1 MKTVE
6 AVKAP
11 EQIAAIKGLLRS
23 YSSSDLYV
31 DVWIFGLNTALR
43 ISDLLNIKHSDID
56 GNSISLKEGK
66 TGKLREITLNQS
78 AMEVI
83 SRRYKA
89 NPTDIYLFQVHSN
102 RATGKPVSRE
112 SVARMFK
119 EVGDKLKIKLGTH
132 SMRKTRGYAMYQGGA
147 RIELIAKVL
156 NHSSTASTLRYI
168 GIEKED
174 VQNTY
179 ELEL

>member
-1 MKTVE
+1 MILTYGRLYD
-6 AVKAP
+6 ADT
-11 EQIAAIKGLLRS
+11 LRS

-31 DVWIFGLNTALR
+31 DIWIFGLNTALR

-56 GNSISLKEGK
+56 GSSISLKEGK
-66 TGKLREITLNQS
+66 TGKLREITLNKS

-89 NPTDIYLFQVHSN
+89 NPTDTYLFQVHSN
-102 RATGKPVSRE
+102 RASGKPVSRE

-119 EVGDKLKIKLGTH
+119 DVGDKLKIKLGTH
-132 SMRKTRGYAMYQGGA
+132 SMRKTRGYAMYKGGA

>member
-1 MKTVE
+1 METVE
-6 AVKAP
+6 AVKTADR
-11 EQIAAIKGLLRS
+11 IAAIKTLLGS
-23 YSSSDLYV
+23 YSNSDLYS
-31 DVWIFGLNTALR
+31 DIWTFGINTALR
-43 ISDLLNIKHSDID
+43 ISDLLKIEYASIN

-66 TGKLREITLNQS
+66 TGKLREITLNKS

-83 SRRYKA
+83 NRRQAA
-89 NPTDIYLFQVHSN
+89 NPTDVYLFQVHSN
-102 RATGKPVSRE
+102 RSSGKPVSRE
-112 SVARMFK
+112 AVSRMFK

-132 SMRKTRGYAMYQGGA
+132 SMRKTRGYAMYKGGA

-179 ELEL
+179 DLEL